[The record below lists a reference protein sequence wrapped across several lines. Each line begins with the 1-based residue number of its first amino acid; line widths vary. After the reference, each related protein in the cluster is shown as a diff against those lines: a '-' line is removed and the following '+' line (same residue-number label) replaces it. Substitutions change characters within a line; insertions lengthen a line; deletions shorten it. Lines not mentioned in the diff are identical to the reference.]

1 MRKLVPCSIHPSRN
15 GFSHLII
22 LLGLR
27 YENYG
32 GRCIRRQQESLKRS
46 DSGSDDDLCE
56 AERILHPWHV
66 VEENNNGTIVDI
78 KTKNIYHQDDYR
90 VIDIDGEEAF
100 VVCDG
105 GNEAVGELIYFDSV
119 QLVLSNVLTS
129 VSLVCLFLHILIHSS
144 LKKLRHKEI

>member
-1 MRKLVPCSIHPSRN
+1 MVSPSL
-15 GFSHLII
+15 FLI
-22 LLGLR
+22 LLALR

-32 GRCIRRQQESLKRS
+32 GRCIRKQQESLKRS
-46 DSGSDDDLCE
+46 GSGSDEKCE

-78 KTKNIYHQDDYR
+78 KTKNIYHQDEYK
-90 VIDIDGEEAF
+90 VIDVDGEEVL

-105 GNEAVGELIYFDSV
+105 DEEEAEGEIIYFDSV

-144 LKKLRHKEI
+144 LKKLRHKEN

>member
-1 MRKLVPCSIHPSRN
+1 M
-15 GFSHLII
+15 
-22 LLGLR
+22 
-27 YENYG
+27 
-32 GRCIRRQQESLKRS
+32 
-46 DSGSDDDLCE
+46 
-56 AERILHPWHV
+56 

-78 KTKNIYHQDDYR
+78 KTKNIYHHDEYK

-105 GNEAVGELIYFDSV
+105 GEVEAEGELIYFDSV

-144 LKKLRHKEI
+144 LKKLRHKEN

>member
-1 MRKLVPCSIHPSRN
+1 MKVPYPSRN
-15 GFSHLII
+15 GFSLLTI
-22 LLGLR
+22 LLGIR

-32 GRCIRRQQESLKRS
+32 GRCIRRRQESLQRS
-46 DSGSDDDLCE
+46 GPGSDDLCE

-78 KTKNIYHQDDYR
+78 KTKNIYHQDEYK
-90 VIDIDGEEAF
+90 VIDVDGEEVL

-105 GNEAVGELIYFDSV
+105 DEEEAEGEIIYFDSV

-144 LKKLRHKEI
+144 LKKLRHKEN

>member
-1 MRKLVPCSIHPSRN
+1 M
-15 GFSHLII
+15 II

-32 GRCIRRQQESLKRS
+32 GRCIRGKGSLQR
-46 DSGSDDDLCE
+46 SGSRNDDLCNSE

-66 VEENNNGTIVDI
+66 VEESDNGTIVDI

-90 VIDIDGEEAF
+90 VIDIDGEEVF

-105 GNEAVGELIYFDSV
+105 GEEAEGEIIYFDSV

-144 LKKLRHKEI
+144 LKKLRHKDN